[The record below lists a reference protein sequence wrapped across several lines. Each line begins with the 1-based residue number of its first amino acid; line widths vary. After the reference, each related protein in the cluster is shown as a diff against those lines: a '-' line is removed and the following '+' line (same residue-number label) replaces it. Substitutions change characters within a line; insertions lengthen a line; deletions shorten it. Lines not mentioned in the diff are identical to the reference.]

1 MGSVVP
7 AKIIKMPHSPTIQP
21 AVQLE
26 ARPLGIFLNCG
37 YGIYE
42 GSRPIAKIKFGNGF
56 NSFLAS
62 FDILGISTLWDK
74 GYRGWVV
81 TPAARY
87 RVRQKSKFI
96 KTTTWLEQNKTSVV
110 EARQRLIPPVIF
122 LEHGRQ
128 EYRLETARSVDYQI
142 TVDGKPV
149 GYVKPAKG
157 FFSRKI
163 HFLVP
168 TSLPLTKQLLMIWM
182 HLHNQF

>member
-110 EARQRLIPPVIF
+110 EARQRLIPPRDFFGAWQSGISPGNSQV
-122 LEHGRQ
+122 R
-128 EYRLETARSVDYQI
+128 RLSNH
-142 TVDGKPV
+142 
-149 GYVKPAKG
+149 
-157 FFSRKI
+157 SRWQAGGICKTCQGV
-163 HFLVP
+163 F
-168 TSLPLTKQLLMIWM
+168 
-182 HLHNQF
+182 

>member
-1 MGSVVP
+1 MSSVVP
-7 AKIIKMPHSPTIQP
+7 VKIIQMPRLPTMQP

-42 GSRPIAKIKFGNGF
+42 GSRRLAKIKFDNGF

-62 FDILGISTLWDK
+62 FDVLGISTLWDK

-87 RVRQKSKFI
+87 RVRQKNKFI
-96 KTTTWLEQNKTSVV
+96 KTTIWLEQNKTSVV

-122 LEHGRQ
+122 LEHGGQ
-128 EYRLETARSVDYQI
+128 EYRLEVGKSVDYQI

-149 GYVKPAKG
+149 GYVKPTKR

-168 TSLPLTKQLLMIWM
+168 TSLPLTKQLLMIWI
-182 HLHNQF
+182 HLDNQF